1 MNVRSERGAIG
12 GVEVLPFG
20 VLIFV
25 AGALL
30 IANAW
35 AVIDAKLTVES
46 AAREAGRAYVE
57 APDRA
62 TAEHAADRAAR
73 EAVAGV
79 GRDPDR
85 MVLRDNRPD
94 FARCSIVEHEADYE
108 VPALTLPFIGG
119 FGNGINVTGRHREI
133 IDPYRQGLGP
143 EHRCG

>member
-1 MNVRSERGAIG
+1 MRQSERGVIG

-62 TAEHAADRAAR
+62 TAERAAWR
-73 EAVAGV
+73 AASEAVSGV
-79 GRDPDR
+79 GRDPER
-85 MVLRDNRPD
+85 MELRDNDPD
-94 FARCSIVEHEADYE
+94 FARCSVVEHEAAYD

-119 FGNGINVTGRHREI
+119 FGNGITVVGRHREI

>member
-1 MNVRSERGAIG
+1 MNARSERGVVG
-12 GVEVLPFG
+12 GLEVLPFG

-57 APDRA
+57 APDQA
-62 TAEHAADRAAR
+62 TAERDADRAAS

-79 GRDPDR
+79 GRDPGR
-85 MVLRDNRPD
+85 MVLRDNDPD
-94 FARCSIVEHEADYE
+94 FARCSVVEHEATYE

-119 FGNGINVTGRHREI
+119 FGNGIDVTGRHREV

>member
-1 MNVRSERGAIG
+1 MTRYSERGAIG

-35 AVIDAKLTVES
+35 GVIDAKLTVES

-57 APDRA
+57 APDRD
-62 TAEHAADRAAR
+62 TAERAASRAAR
-73 EAVAGV
+73 EAVAGA

-85 MVLRDNRPD
+85 MALRDNNPD
-94 FARCSIVEHEADYE
+94 FARCSVVEHEANYE
-108 VPALTLPFIGG
+108 VPALTLPFIGS
-119 FGNGINVTGRHREI
+119 FGNGITVTGRHREI

>member
-1 MNVRSERGAIG
+1 MNARSERGVVG
-12 GVEVLPFG
+12 GLEVLPFG

-62 TAEHAADRAAR
+62 TAERDADRAAR

-85 MVLRDNRPD
+85 MVLQDNDPD
-94 FARCSIVEHEADYE
+94 FARCSVVEHEATYE

-119 FGNGINVTGRHREI
+119 FGNGIDVTGRHREV

-143 EHRCG
+143 EQRCG

>member
-1 MNVRSERGAIG
+1 MSSRSERGVIG

-62 TAEHAADRAAR
+62 TAEQTAHRAAR

-85 MVLRDNRPD
+85 MHLRNNDPD
-94 FARCSIVEHEADYE
+94 FARCSVVEHEADYE

-119 FGNGINVTGRHREI
+119 FGHGITVTGRHREV

-143 EHRCG
+143 EHRCV

>member
-1 MNVRSERGAIG
+1 MTGRGERGVIG

-62 TAEHAADRAAR
+62 TAERDARRAAN

-79 GRDPDR
+79 GRDPERLD
-85 MVLRDNRPD
+85 LRDNDPD
-94 FARCSIVEHEADYE
+94 FARCSMVEHEASYE

-119 FGNGINVTGRHREI
+119 FGNGITVTGRHREV